1 MRRYK
6 KVIIWVAVADLLL
19 THEKECM
26 EEALRL
32 ISDME

>member
-19 THEKECM
+19 LA
-26 EEALRL
+26 ALL
-32 ISDME
+32 VLCVLVD